1 MTHVLKGAAVVAAVM
16 IVNMIVHVICNMNGV
31 DLDSTVTGTVSA
43 VSAMLIYNGWIK
55 NEKNKDD
62 QE

>member
-1 MTHVLKGAAVVAAVM
+1 MKHFLKGAAVMAIVM
-16 IVNMIVHVICNMNGV
+16 IVNMIIHIVCNMNGI

-43 VSAMLIYNGWIK
+43 VSAMIIYDGWIR
-55 NEKNKDD
+55 NEKNKED